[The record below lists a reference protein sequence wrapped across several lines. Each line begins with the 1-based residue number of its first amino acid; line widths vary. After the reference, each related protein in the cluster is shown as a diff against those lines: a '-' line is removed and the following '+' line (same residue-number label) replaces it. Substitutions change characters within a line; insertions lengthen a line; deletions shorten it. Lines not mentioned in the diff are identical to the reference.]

1 MESLDGSKR
10 ALHLWSLRRDFISH
24 MDNDEDSWR
33 GVIGKPDVNQSGVC
47 GVLFMNVCILCY

>member
-1 MESLDGSKR
+1 MDQRGRSVDSIV
-10 ALHLWSLRRDFISH
+10 LRRDFISH

-33 GVIGKPDVNQSGVC
+33 GAIGTPDLNQSGVC

>member
-1 MESLDGSKR
+1 MDQRGRSVDSIV
-10 ALHLWSLRRDFISH
+10 LRRDFISH

-33 GVIGKPDVNQSGVC
+33 GVIGKPDLNQSGVC